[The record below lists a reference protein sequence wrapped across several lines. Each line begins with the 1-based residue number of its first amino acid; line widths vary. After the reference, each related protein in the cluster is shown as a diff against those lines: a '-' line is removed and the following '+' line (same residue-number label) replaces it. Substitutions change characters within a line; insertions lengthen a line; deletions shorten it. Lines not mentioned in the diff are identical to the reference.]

1 MTGVPTT
8 GTFSFNPESQEFT
21 GQAPP
26 VEGGEEEKEEEKE
39 KEEEQEKKQE
49 KLPSEDEIYLA
60 ALLLAGE
67 TNTLPQDPSAVG
79 ITDVSNHPFNSIII
93 PNFWDPSEKH
103 NRVLGNWGP
112 GVWGMTCKLFFY
124 LFIQFFLAAG
134 YQSG

>member
-1 MTGVPTT
+1 M
-8 GTFSFNPESQEFT
+8 E
-21 GQAPP
+21 
-26 VEGGEEEKEEEKE
+26 GEEDADAEEEEEEEEEE

-49 KLPSEDEIYLA
+49 KPLSEDEIYLA

-79 ITDVSNHPFNSIII
+79 ITDVNNHPFNSIII

-112 GVWGMTCKLFFY
+112 GVLGMTCKLFFIY
-124 LFIQFFLAAG
+124 LFSCLFISCCALWG
-134 YQSG
+134 